1 MLPVVSVVIPVFNM
15 EEYLPETLDSVL
27 ASDYPALEII
37 VMDDGSRDRSF
48 AIAQE
53 YSRKYPNVS
62 AYTQE
67 NRGVCVARN
76 QAISKS
82 RGKYILPV
90 DADNRISPSFISSAV
105 RAIETDAEVKVVT
118 CRMEFFGERSGEWK
132 LPPFSLKILARK
144 NIMDTCALY
153 RRSDWERAGG
163 YCETIIAREDWD
175 FWISLLKYGGK
186 VVRLPE
192 TGVYYR
198 VRPHSKR
205 ISDRTLKRHVID
217 TLNARHPDFFEREL
231 GGPLRYFRSWSRL
244 INFFA
249 KIYKPRTFCISE
261 NFTELG
267 KFTHSLPGTFAT
279 QGKTIYKGRN
289 ELKEY
294 SVGGRTLIVKSF
306 RKPHIINRIVYT
318 WFRKPKAERSYEY
331 ARLLLERGIATPVP
345 VGFITAGSMFL
356 MGRSFYVSLKS
367 ECPYTF
373 RDMQSKTFARQDDIL
388 KSIAR
393 TTARLHGMGWLHRDY
408 SAGNIL
414 FRDDTPEVRIELVDL
429 NRMSFCRVDM
439 DKGCKNFERLPC
451 SDNMLRVMASAYAE
465 ERNFDKEKCFSLMRK
480 YINEEELRR
489 KR

>member
-1 MLPVVSVVIPVFNM
+1 MEPLVSVVVPVYNM

-27 ASDYPALEII
+27 ASDYPALEVI

-48 AIAQE
+48 SIAQG
-53 YSRKYPNVS
+53 YSRRYPNVR
-62 AYTQE
+62 AYMQE
-67 NRGVCVARN
+67 NHGVCVARN
-76 QAISKS
+76 QAISRA

-90 DADNRISPSFISSAV
+90 DADNRVTPSFISSAV

-118 CRMEFFGERSGEWK
+118 CRMEFFGARKGEWK
-132 LPPFSLKILARK
+132 LPPFSLRLLARK
-144 NIMDTCALY
+144 NMMDTCALY

-163 YCETIIAREDWD
+163 YCETIVAREDWE

-192 TGVYYR
+192 TGLYYR
-198 VRPHSKR
+198 IRPHSKR
-205 ISDRTLKRHVID
+205 ISDRALKRHVIS
-217 TLNARHPDFFEREL
+217 TLNARHPEFFEREL
-231 GGPLRYFRSWSRL
+231 GGPLRIMRSWSRV

-249 KIYKPRTFCISE
+249 RIYKPRTFCVSGD
-261 NFTELG
+261 FAELG
-267 KFTHSLPGTFAT
+267 KFVHSLPATFAT

-289 ELKEY
+289 ELREY
-294 SVGGRTLIVKSF
+294 SAGGRELVVKSF

-331 ARLLLERGIATPVP
+331 ASQLLSRGIGTPVP
-345 VGFITAGSMFL
+345 VGYTTAGSAFL
-356 MGRSFYVSLKS
+356 MGKSFYVSLKS
-367 ECPYTF
+367 VCPYTF
-373 RDMQSKTFARQDDIL
+373 RDLQSKPFARQDDIL
-388 KSIAR
+388 KAIAR
-393 TTARLHGMGWLHRDY
+393 TTARLHDMGWLHRDY

-451 SDNMLRVMASAYAE
+451 NDNMLRVLAYTYAE
-465 ERNFDKEKCFSLMRK
+465 ERNFDKEKCFGLMRK
-480 YINEEELRR
+480 YINEEEARR